1 LIKVTRPLT
10 KKESAWLEHYKVSGN
25 TTESARVAGYSGDN
39 LHIIGHQIKTRL
51 VNLENGNCELT
62 RNREEQITEVI
73 SFWINIMNS
82 TEVSNREKIQC
93 SKLYATYLGMFN
105 SQNNSKEQ
113 NMDEGNIINNSMAL
127 LSYDELQSLLKSA
140 G

>member
-1 LIKVTRPLT
+1 MKLTRSLT
-10 KKESAWLEHYKVSGN
+10 KKESAWLEHYKKTGN
-25 TTESARVAGYSGDN
+25 ASESAKVAGYSGDN
-39 LHIIGHQIKTRL
+39 LHIVGHQIKTRL
-51 VNLENGNCELT
+51 INLENGNCELV

-82 TEVSNREKIQC
+82 TDVPNREKIQC

-105 SQNNSKEQ
+105 SQSPSKEQ
-113 NMDEGNIINNSMAL
+113 DNNEHEVLNDSLAL
-127 LSYDELQSLLKSA
+127 LSYEELQNLMKSA